1 MQSRQRQA
9 AQSAHRHTFKILSVA
24 VLGGVLLAPAAPAQA
39 SEVVKLARLLITG
52 KRQPSRPPA
61 PQPAVPERGTDAST
75 QPQSRS
81 SDGELH
87 AQNLRR
93 GAEGAMVTLD

>member
-1 MQSRQRQA
+1 MQSRQQQA
-9 AQSAHRHTFKILSVA
+9 LNADRPLWRVLGVA
-24 VLGGVLLAPAAPAQA
+24 VLGAVLWMPAAPAQA

-61 PQPAVPERGTDAST
+61 PQPAAPERGTDASS
-75 QPQSRS
+75 QPQSRA

-87 AQNLRR
+87 AQTQRR
-93 GAEGAMVTLD
+93 TAEGAAVSMD

>member
-1 MQSRQRQA
+1 MQSPQPQA
-9 AQSAHRHTFKILSVA
+9 LNADRPLWRVLGIA
-24 VLGGVLLAPAAPAQA
+24 VLGASLLAPAAPAQA

-61 PQPAVPERGTDAST
+61 PQPSAPERGTDSSA
-75 QPQSRS
+75 QPQSRA

-87 AQNLRR
+87 AQTQRR
-93 GAEGAMVTLD
+93 SADGAAVSMD

>member
-9 AQSAHRHTFKILSVA
+9 QNAHRHTFKILSVA

-61 PQPAVPERGTDAST
+61 PQPAVPERGTEASS
-75 QPQSRS
+75 PQSRS

-87 AQNLRR
+87 AQTTRR
-93 GAEGAMVTLD
+93 STEGSAAVTMD

>member
-1 MQSRQRQA
+1 MW
-9 AQSAHRHTFKILSVA
+9 V
-24 VLGGVLLAPAAPAQA
+24 PAAPAQA

-61 PQPAVPERGTDAST
+61 PQPAAPERATDAT
-75 QPQSRS
+75 GQPQSRA

-87 AQNLRR
+87 AQTQRR
-93 GAEGAMVTLD
+93 TADGAAVSMD

>member
-1 MQSRQRQA
+1 MQSRQQQA
-9 AQSAHRHTFKILSVA
+9 LTAYRPFWRALGVA
-24 VLGGVLLAPAAPAQA
+24 ALGAALWVPAAPAQA

-61 PQPAVPERGTDAST
+61 PQPASPERGTDATS
-75 QPQSRS
+75 QPQSRA

-87 AQNLRR
+87 AQTQRR
-93 GAEGAMVTLD
+93 GADGAAVSMD